1 MGQNPGIR
9 APKNRVVVFL
19 VVVAILSAIATI
31 VDSRGFF
38 GRAGSLVYMWCP
50 GLAAIITSLVT
61 RRSLK
66 AIGWTTKPKW
76 LGIGWLLPIAFGFVA
91 YGLVWITGLGGVPKE
106 SFIVNGG
113 MTIGMPGKLAWE
125 IIVAAFGYISVLMLP
140 PSMITALGEEIGW
153 RGFLVPELAGWV
165 GARGACVFSG
175 VVWALWHMPAI
186 LWHGYGADGGTP
198 KIYQVACIT
207 AMVMLSAIVMGW
219 LRLKSGSV
227 WPSALMHATHNA
239 VIQNFFDHITA
250 PKAHTAWF
258 VGEFGCAPLLPIGLM
273 AWYSWRDLRSV
284 EARRAAEPAVPD
296 RRAASVA
303 PRTMSIYE

>member
-9 APKNRVVVFL
+9 APRNRVVIFL
-19 VVVAILSAIATI
+19 VAVTILSAIASLI
-31 VDSRGFF
+31 DSRGLF

-50 GLAAIITSLVT
+50 GLAAIITSVIT

-66 AIGWTTKPKW
+66 KIGWTSKLKW
-76 LGIGWLLPIAFGFVA
+76 LGLGWFLPIAFGFVA
-91 YGLVWITGLGGVPKE
+91 YGLVWMTGLGGVPKE
-106 SFIVNGG
+106 SFIVHGG
-113 MTIGMPGKLAWE
+113 LTIGLPGKPAWE
-125 IIVAAFGYISVLMLP
+125 IIVVAFAYISLLMLP

-153 RGFLVPELAGWV
+153 RGFLVPELNRWI

-186 LWHGYGADGGTP
+186 LWHGYEGGGGTP
-198 KIYQVACIT
+198 KVYQIACFT

-227 WPSALMHATHNA
+227 WPSVLVHATHNA

-250 PKAHTAWF
+250 PRPYTAWF
-258 VGEFGCAPLLPIGLM
+258 IGEFGCALLLPIGLM
-273 AWYSWRDLRSV
+273 AWYSWRDLPPVDALRAEDSALL
-284 EARRAAEPAVPD
+284 ERRDGDATV
-296 RRAASVA
+296 
-303 PRTMSIYE
+303 RTF

>member
-1 MGQNPGIR
+1 MI
-9 APKNRVVVFL
+9 
-19 VVVAILSAIATI
+19 
-31 VDSRGFF
+31 DWRGVF
-38 GRAGSLVYMWCP
+38 GRAGSMVYMWCP

-66 AIGWTTKPKW
+66 AIGWTSKLKW

-113 MTIGMPGKLAWE
+113 MTIGMPGKPAWE
-125 IIVAAFGYISVLMLP
+125 IIVAAFAYISVLMLP
-140 PSMITALGEEIGW
+140 PSTITALGEEIAW
-153 RGFLVPELAGWV
+153 RGFLVPELADCV

-186 LWHGYGADGGTP
+186 LWHGYGGESGTP
-198 KIYQVACIT
+198 KTYQVACFT

-227 WPSALMHATHNA
+227 WPSALVHATHNA
-239 VIQNFFDHITA
+239 VIQNFFDHITT
-250 PKAHTAWF
+250 PKAYSAWF
-258 VGEFGCAPLLPIGLM
+258 VGEFGCALLLPIGLM
-273 AWYSWRDLRSV
+273 ARYSWRDLRSV
-284 EARRAAEPAVPD
+284 EAVRAAEPALLD
-296 RRAASVA
+296 RGPASVA
-303 PRTMSIYE
+303 VRIV